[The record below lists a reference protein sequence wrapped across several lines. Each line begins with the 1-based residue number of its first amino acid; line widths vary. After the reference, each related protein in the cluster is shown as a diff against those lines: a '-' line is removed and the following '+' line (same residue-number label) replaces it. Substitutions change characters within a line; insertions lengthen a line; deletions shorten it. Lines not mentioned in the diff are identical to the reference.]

1 VLYVSL
7 LGLWFC
13 FVRTCVYFTQ
23 GNNLESL
30 IYIYIYIYDFVSS
43 LGTHI
48 TFVVD
53 IQKAFRIQESFHDVP
68 L

>member
-23 GNNLESL
+23 GNNLES
-30 IYIYIYIYDFVSS
+30 YIYDFVSS
-43 LGTHI
+43 PGTRI
-48 TFVVD
+48 IFVVD
-53 IQKAFRIQESFHDVP
+53 IQKAFRIQESFHDVS

>member
-1 VLYVSL
+1 MPYVSL

-23 GNNLESL
+23 GNNLESR
-30 IYIYIYIYDFVSS
+30 IYIYDFISS
-43 LGTHI
+43 PGI
-48 TFVVD
+48 RIIFAVD
-53 IQKAFRIQESFHDVP
+53 IQMAFRIQESSHDVS